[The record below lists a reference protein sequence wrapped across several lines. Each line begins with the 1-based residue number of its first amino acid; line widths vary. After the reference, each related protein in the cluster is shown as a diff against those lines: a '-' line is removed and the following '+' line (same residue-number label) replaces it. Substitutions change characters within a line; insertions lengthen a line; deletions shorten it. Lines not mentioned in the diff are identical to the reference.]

1 MVDQRGERVTYV
13 VTAPLV
19 LALDEEGRTHHCY
32 EGATISWLSDE
43 QARHF
48 IESGLVQEVG
58 GGDAVEDQPKRTAK
72 TEDWVEY
79 AIRVHNADP
88 DEVKALSRHELIE
101 LYGS

>member
-1 MVDQRGERVTYV
+1 MTYV

-19 LALDEEGRTHHCY
+19 LALDEGGRTHHCY
-32 EGATISWLSDE
+32 EGAVISWLSDG

-48 IESGLVQEVG
+48 IESGLVVEVG
-58 GGDAVEDQPKRTAK
+58 SSVDDAADGQPKRTAK

-79 AIRVHNADP
+79 AVRVHGADP
-88 DEVKALSRHELIE
+88 GEVKDLSRHDLIG